1 MSTTYEN
8 AADLEFFNECLDT
21 LIKDLLYNDL
31 GVTDYRWDHNSESK
45 LQKSAWVASLLASS
59 DDEEHQSKALSFAI
73 LAYIEKRGT
82 DDEEMYERYLY
93 IVLSRIGNLQTF
105 NTVRREQADVSFE
118 ERLISSLDSAL
129 GLELSSDLQQHELG
143 DGTVLSSF
151 QKDILNALQAGK
163 DIAISGPT
171 SSGKSFI
178 LRKYIQRELENQD
191 GFEAIYVVPTRALIA
206 EVSEK
211 LSSLNDYLEG
221 EQEIEV
227 RTGAYFEEGSED
239 PDTDSNS
246 FLVVTPERC
255 LRLID
260 EDTRARIDPDLI
272 FFDEIQNIQD
282 GQRGVLFEDII
293 QLLSESWPETQIVAA
308 GPYLEEP
315 QDTLSNLTDREVVQ
329 IKTAF
334 TPVLQMKAI
343 MRFKSAKN
351 QSGSR
356 RMVDVVLY
364 SPSGDKLEFTIAEPD
379 DLTYTTVN
387 KSKTRALTT
396 IIDEYGQNSQNL
408 VYASKTNLAEDR
420 ADAIA
425 NNRDREITSARIDD
439 LTEFLKNTIHENY
452 PLIDHLKKGVAFH
465 HGRVPKIA
473 REEIE
478 DLYRSKVGLD
488 TIVCTSTLLEGV
500 NLPAEKIFL
509 TSAYRGDDE
518 LSELDFQNL
527 VGRVGRVDSRLY
539 GSIYCVEAED
549 DEWVDEKLNSDTEES
564 VNPATSQAT
573 DNPNKL
579 ITALGSN
586 DLRQLKDASTRYTSI
601 LLRSRYLK
609 SDYDV
614 DEYLSNKGLSDSDI
628 SSAKDELDRTLEDI
642 EIPEKLLRR
651 NPTVDP
657 VEQNTLYRLVM
668 QNPERWVI
676 GENTTEY
683 SYDKLMRITQ
693 QLNQVFKFTKDDEYG
708 IDPPNRE
715 TKHGALEPIV
725 VVANQWLRG
734 ETYHSMIDSRQA
746 NVEDEGLS
754 KCIRTIL
761 DLVNDDV
768 RFILVK
774 YYGMLVDILEESDY
788 EMGKWASNFDQM
800 LEMGSMNFGELRLM
814 SKGVDRSVALQL
826 GIPPGVDNVE
836 DFLENRR
843 GKIPEFFTRHLQS
856 QGVL

>member
-1 MSTTYEN
+1 MSTYEN

-31 GVTDYRWDHNSESK
+31 GVTDYRWDQNSESK

-105 NTVRREQADVSFE
+105 NTVRREQVDVSFE

-151 QKDILNALQAGK
+151 QRDILNALQAGK

-178 LRKYIQRELENQD
+178 LRKYIQRELESEDQ
-191 GFEAIYVVPTRALIA
+191 FEAIYVVPTRALIA

-211 LSSLNDYLEG
+211 LSSLNDDLDG

-227 RTGAYFEEGSED
+227 RTGAYFEEESED
-239 PDTDSNS
+239 PEIDSNS

-272 FFDEIQNIQD
+272 FFDEIQNVQD

-356 RMVDVVLY
+356 RMVEIILY

-379 DLTYTTVN
+379 GLTYTTVN
-387 KSKTRALTT
+387 NSKTRALTT

-425 NNRDREITSARIDD
+425 NNRNREITSARIDD
-439 LTEFLKNTIHENY
+439 LTEFLKNTIHEDY

-628 SSAKDELDRTLEDI
+628 SSARDELNRTLEDI

-676 GENTTEY
+676 GENTAEY

-734 ETYHSMIDSRQA
+734 ETYNSMIDSRQA
-746 NVEDEGLS
+746 NVEDESLS
-754 KCIRTIL
+754 KCIRAIL

-774 YYGMLVDILEESDY
+774 YYGMLVDMLEETNY
-788 EMGKWASNFDQM
+788 EMGMWASNFDQM

-814 SKGVDRSVALQL
+814 SRGVDRSVALQL
-826 GIPPGVDNVE
+826 GIPPNVDDVE
-836 DFLENRR
+836 EFLENRR
-843 GKIPEFFTRHLQS
+843 GKIPQFFARHLES
-856 QGVL
+856 QGVF

>member
-1 MSTTYEN
+1 MSTYEN
-8 AADLEFFNECLDT
+8 AADLEFFNDCLDT

-31 GVTDYRWDHNSESK
+31 GVTDYRWDQNSESK

-59 DDEEHQSKALSFAI
+59 DDEKHQSKALSFAI

-105 NTVRREQADVSFE
+105 NTVRREQVDVSFE

-129 GLELSSDLQQHELG
+129 SLELSSDLQQHELG

-151 QKDILNALQAGK
+151 QRDILNALQAGK

-178 LRKYIQRELENQD
+178 LRKYIQRELESED
-191 GFEAIYVVPTRALIA
+191 SFEAIYVVPTRALIA

-211 LSSLNDYLEG
+211 LSSLNDDIDG

-227 RTGAYFEEGSED
+227 RTGAYFEEESDDLE
-239 PDTDSNS
+239 TDSNS

-272 FFDEIQNIQD
+272 FFDEIQNVQD

-293 QLLSESWPETQIVAA
+293 QLLSESWPDTQIVAA

-343 MRFKSAKN
+343 IRFKRAKN

-356 RMVDVVLY
+356 RMVEVILY

-387 KSKTRALTT
+387 NSKTRALTT

-439 LTEFLKNTIHENY
+439 LAEFLKNTIHEDY

-527 VGRVGRVDSRLY
+527 VGRVGRIDSRLY

-549 DEWVDEKLNSDTEES
+549 DEWVDEKLNSDIEES

-573 DNPNKL
+573 DDPNKL

-657 VEQNTLYRLVM
+657 VEQNTLYRLVIE
-668 QNPERWVI
+668 NPERWVI

-768 RFILVK
+768 RFVLVK

-826 GIPPGVDNVE
+826 GIPPGVDDVE
-836 DFLENRR
+836 DFLKNRR

>member
-1 MSTTYEN
+1 MSTYEN
-8 AADLEFFNECLDT
+8 AADLEFFNDCLDT

-31 GVTDYRWDHNSESK
+31 GVTDYRWDQNPESK

-105 NTVRREQADVSFE
+105 NTVRRERVDVSFE
-118 ERLISSLDSAL
+118 EELISSLDSAL

-151 QKDILNALQAGK
+151 QKDILNALQAEN

-178 LRKYIQRELENQD
+178 LRKYIQRELESED

-211 LSSLNDYLEG
+211 LSSLNDNLEE

-227 RTGAYFEEGSED
+227 RTGAYFEEESED

-272 FFDEIQNIQD
+272 FFDEIQNVQD

-356 RMVDVVLY
+356 RMVEVVLY

-425 NNRDREITSARIDD
+425 NNRDRKITSARIDD
-439 LTEFLKNTIHENY
+439 LTEFLKNTIHEDY

-539 GSIYCVEAED
+539 GSIYCVEAEG

-668 QNPERWVI
+668 QNPERWLI

-683 SYDKLMRITQ
+683 SYDNLMRITQ

>member
-1 MSTTYEN
+1 MSTYEN
-8 AADLEFFNECLDT
+8 AADLEFFNDCLDT

-31 GVTDYRWDHNSESK
+31 GVTDYRWDQNSESK

-129 GLELSSDLQQHELG
+129 GFELSSDLQQHELG

-178 LRKYIQRELENQD
+178 LRKYIQSELKSEH

-211 LSSLNDYLEG
+211 LSSLNDDLDG

-227 RTGAYFEEGSED
+227 RTGAYFEEESED
-239 PDTDSNS
+239 LETDLNS

-260 EDTRARIDPDLI
+260 EDTRARIEPDLI
-272 FFDEIQNIQD
+272 FFDEIQNVQD

-315 QDTLSNLTDREVVQ
+315 QDNLRSLTNREVVQ

-343 MRFKSAKN
+343 IRFKRAKN
-351 QSGSR
+351 QSRSR

-387 KSKTRALTT
+387 NSKTRALTT

-425 NNRDREITSARIDD
+425 NNRNREITSARIDD
-439 LTEFLKNTIHENY
+439 LTEFLKNTIHEDY
-452 PLIDHLKKGVAFH
+452 PLIDHLQKGVAFH

-509 TSAYRGDDE
+509 TSAYRGDNE

-549 DEWVDEKLNSDTEES
+549 DEWVDEKLDSDTEES

-614 DEYLSNKGLSDSDI
+614 DKYLSNKGLSDSDI

-668 QNPERWVI
+668 KNPERWVI
-676 GENTTEY
+676 GENTAEY

-708 IDPPNRE
+708 IDPSNRE

-734 ETYHSMIDSRQA
+734 ETYKSMIDSRQA

-774 YYGMLVDILEESDY
+774 YYGMLVDMLEETDY

-826 GIPPGVDNVE
+826 GIPPNVDDVE
-836 DFLENRR
+836 EFLENRR
-843 GKIPEFFTRHLQS
+843 GKIPKFFARHLES

>member
-1 MSTTYEN
+1 MSTYEN
-8 AADLEFFNECLDT
+8 AADLEFFNDTLDI

-31 GVTDYRWDHNSESK
+31 GVTDYRWDQNSESK

-59 DDEEHQSKALSFAI
+59 DDEDHQSKALSFAI

-105 NTVRREQADVSFE
+105 NTVRREQVDVKFE

-129 GLELSSDLQQHELG
+129 SLELSSDIQQHELE

-151 QKDILNALQAGK
+151 QRDILNSLQAGK

-178 LRKYIQRELENQD
+178 LRKYIQRELESED
-191 GFEAIYVVPTRALIA
+191 SFEAIYVVPTRALIA

-211 LSSLNDYLEG
+211 LSSLNDDLNG

-227 RTGAYFEEGSED
+227 RTGAYFEEE
-239 PDTDSNS
+239 PDDLEKDSNS

-260 EDTRARIDPDLI
+260 EDTRARIDPNLV
-272 FFDEIQNIQD
+272 FFDEIQNVQD

-293 QLLSESWPETQIVAA
+293 QLLSESWPDTQIVAA

-315 QDTLSNLTDREVVQ
+315 QDTLNNLTDREVVQ

-343 MRFKSAKN
+343 IRFKRAKN

-356 RMVDVVLY
+356 RKVEVILY

-387 KSKTRALTT
+387 NSKTRALTT

-425 NNRDREITSARIDD
+425 NNRNREITSARIDD
-439 LTEFLKNTIHENY
+439 LTEFLKNAIHEDY
-452 PLIDHLKKGVAFH
+452 PLIDHLQKGVAFH

-549 DEWVDEKLNSDTEES
+549 DEWVDDKLDSDTEES
-564 VNPATSQAT
+564 VTPATSQAT
-573 DNPNKL
+573 DNPNEL
-579 ITALGSN
+579 ITALGRN
-586 DLRQLKDASTRYTSI
+586 DLRQLKDASTRYTSV

-614 DEYLSNKGLSDSDI
+614 DEYLSNKGFSDSDI
-628 SSAKDELDRTLEDI
+628 SSAKDELERTLEDI

-657 VEQNTLYRLVM
+657 IEQNTLYRLVM
-668 QNPERWVI
+668 QNPEKWVI
-676 GENTTEY
+676 GENTAEY

-734 ETYHSMIDSRQA
+734 ETYNSMIDSRQA
-746 NVEDEGLS
+746 SVEDEGLS

-768 RFILVK
+768 RFVLVK

-800 LEMGSMNFGELRLM
+800 LEIGSMNFGELRLM

-826 GIPPGVDNVE
+826 GIPPGVDDVE

-856 QGVL
+856 QGVF

>member
-1 MSTTYEN
+1 M
-8 AADLEFFNECLDT
+8 
-21 LIKDLLYNDL
+21 
-31 GVTDYRWDHNSESK
+31 
-45 LQKSAWVASLLASS
+45 
-59 DDEEHQSKALSFAI
+59 
-73 LAYIEKRGT
+73 
-82 DDEEMYERYLY
+82 
-93 IVLSRIGNLQTF
+93 
-105 NTVRREQADVSFE
+105 
-118 ERLISSLDSAL
+118 
-129 GLELSSDLQQHELG
+129 
-143 DGTVLSSF
+143 
-151 QKDILNALQAGK
+151 
-163 DIAISGPT
+163 
-171 SSGKSFI
+171 
-178 LRKYIQRELENQD
+178 
-191 GFEAIYVVPTRALIA
+191 TR
-206 EVSEK
+206 S
-211 LSSLNDYLEG
+211 
-221 EQEIEV
+221 
-227 RTGAYFEEGSED
+227 
-239 PDTDSNS
+239 
-246 FLVVTPERC
+246 
-255 LRLID
+255 
-260 EDTRARIDPDLI
+260 
-272 FFDEIQNIQD
+272 
-282 GQRGVLFEDII
+282 
-293 QLLSESWPETQIVAA
+293 
-308 GPYLEEP
+308 
-315 QDTLSNLTDREVVQ
+315 
-329 IKTAF
+329 
-334 TPVLQMKAI
+334 
-343 MRFKSAKN
+343 
-351 QSGSR
+351 
-356 RMVDVVLY
+356 
-364 SPSGDKLEFTIAEPD
+364 
-379 DLTYTTVN
+379 
-387 KSKTRALTT
+387 
-396 IIDEYGQNSQNL
+396 
-408 VYASKTNLAEDR
+408 SKTNLAEDR

-439 LTEFLKNTIHENY
+439 LTEFLKNAIHEDY
-452 PLIDHLKKGVAFH
+452 PLIDHLQKGVAFH

-549 DEWVDEKLNSDTEES
+549 DEWVDEKLDSDTEES
-564 VNPATSQAT
+564 VTPATSQAT

-586 DLRQLKDASTRYTSI
+586 DLRQLKDASTRYTSV

-609 SDYDV
+609 SDYNV
-614 DEYLSNKGLSDSDI
+614 DEYLSSKGLSDSEI
-628 SSAKDELDRTLEDI
+628 SSAKDELERTLEDI

-668 QNPERWVI
+668 QNPEKWVI

-683 SYDKLMRITQ
+683 NYDKLLRITQ
-693 QLNQVFKFTKDDEYG
+693 QLNQVFKFTKDDEYE

-734 ETYHSMIDSRQA
+734 ETYNSMIDSRQTSI
-746 NVEDEGLS
+746 EGEGLS

-768 RFILVK
+768 RFVLVK

-826 GIPPGVDNVE
+826 GIPPGVDDVE

-843 GKIPEFFTRHLQS
+843 GKIPEFFARHLQS

>member
-1 MSTTYEN
+1 
-8 AADLEFFNECLDT
+8 
-21 LIKDLLYNDL
+21 
-31 GVTDYRWDHNSESK
+31 
-45 LQKSAWVASLLASS
+45 
-59 DDEEHQSKALSFAI
+59 
-73 LAYIEKRGT
+73 
-82 DDEEMYERYLY
+82 
-93 IVLSRIGNLQTF
+93 
-105 NTVRREQADVSFE
+105 
-118 ERLISSLDSAL
+118 
-129 GLELSSDLQQHELG
+129 
-143 DGTVLSSF
+143 
-151 QKDILNALQAGK
+151 
-163 DIAISGPT
+163 
-171 SSGKSFI
+171 
-178 LRKYIQRELENQD
+178 
-191 GFEAIYVVPTRALIA
+191 
-206 EVSEK
+206 VSEK
-211 LSSLNDYLEG
+211 LSSLNDDLDG
-221 EQEIEV
+221 EKEIEV
-227 RTGAYFEEGSED
+227 RTGAYFEESED
-239 PDTDSNS
+239 LETDSNS

-272 FFDEIQNIQD
+272 FFDEIQNVQD
-282 GQRGVLFEDII
+282 GQRGVVFEDII

-308 GPYLEEP
+308 GPYLEKP
-315 QDTLSNLTDREVVQ
+315 QDTLSSLTDREVVQ

-356 RMVDVVLY
+356 RMVEIILY

-387 KSKTRALTT
+387 NSKTRALTT

-439 LTEFLKNTIHENY
+439 LTEFLKNTIHEDY
-452 PLIDHLKKGVAFH
+452 PLIDHLQKGVAFH

-509 TSAYRGDDE
+509 TSAYRGDNE

-539 GSIYCVEAED
+539 GSIYCVEAEE
-549 DEWVDEKLNSDTEES
+549 DEWVDEKLDSDTEES
-564 VNPATSQAT
+564 VTPATSQAT
-573 DNPNKL
+573 NNPNKL
-579 ITALGSN
+579 ITALGST
-586 DLRQLKDASTRYTSI
+586 DLRQLKDASTRYTSV

-614 DEYLSNKGLSDSDI
+614 DKYLSNKGLSDSDI

-642 EIPEKLLRR
+642 EIPEKLLIR
-651 NPTVDP
+651 NPTIDP

-668 QNPERWVI
+668 KNPEKWVI
-676 GENTTEY
+676 GENSTEF

-693 QLNQVFKFTKDDEYG
+693 QLNQVFKFTKDDKYDV
-708 IDPPNRE
+708 DPKNRE

-734 ETYHSMIDSRQA
+734 NTYKSMIDSRQA
-746 NVEDEGLS
+746 NVEDEELS
-754 KCIRTIL
+754 KCIRTVL

-814 SKGVDRSVALQL
+814 SKGVDRSVVLQL
-826 GIPPGVDNVE
+826 GIPPNVGDVE
-836 DFLENRR
+836 VFLENRR
-843 GKIPEFFTRHLQS
+843 GKIPEFFTRHLKS
-856 QGVL
+856 QGIF

>member
-1 MSTTYEN
+1 
-8 AADLEFFNECLDT
+8 
-21 LIKDLLYNDL
+21 
-31 GVTDYRWDHNSESK
+31 
-45 LQKSAWVASLLASS
+45 
-59 DDEEHQSKALSFAI
+59 
-73 LAYIEKRGT
+73 
-82 DDEEMYERYLY
+82 
-93 IVLSRIGNLQTF
+93 
-105 NTVRREQADVSFE
+105 
-118 ERLISSLDSAL
+118 
-129 GLELSSDLQQHELG
+129 
-143 DGTVLSSF
+143 
-151 QKDILNALQAGK
+151 
-163 DIAISGPT
+163 
-171 SSGKSFI
+171 
-178 LRKYIQRELENQD
+178 
-191 GFEAIYVVPTRALIA
+191 
-206 EVSEK
+206 
-211 LSSLNDYLEG
+211 
-221 EQEIEV
+221 
-227 RTGAYFEEGSED
+227 
-239 PDTDSNS
+239 
-246 FLVVTPERC
+246 
-255 LRLID
+255 
-260 EDTRARIDPDLI
+260 
-272 FFDEIQNIQD
+272 
-282 GQRGVLFEDII
+282 
-293 QLLSESWPETQIVAA
+293 
-308 GPYLEEP
+308 
-315 QDTLSNLTDREVVQ
+315 
-329 IKTAF
+329 
-334 TPVLQMKAI
+334 
-343 MRFKSAKN
+343 
-351 QSGSR
+351 
-356 RMVDVVLY
+356 MVDVVLY

-387 KSKTRALTT
+387 NSKTRALTT

-439 LTEFLKNTIHENY
+439 LTEFLKNTIHEDY
-452 PLIDHLKKGVAFH
+452 PLIDHLQKGVAFH

-549 DEWVDEKLNSDTEES
+549 DEWVDEKLDSDTEES

-614 DEYLSNKGLSDSDI
+614 DKYLSNKGLSDSDI

-668 QNPERWVI
+668 KNPERWVI
-676 GENTTEY
+676 GENTAEY

-708 IDPPNRE
+708 IDPSNRE

-734 ETYHSMIDSRQA
+734 ETYNSMIDSRQA

-774 YYGMLVDILEESDY
+774 YYGMLVDMLEETDY
-788 EMGKWASNFDQM
+788 EMGKWANNFDQM

-826 GIPPGVDNVE
+826 GIPPNVDDVE
-836 DFLENRR
+836 EFLANRR
-843 GKIPEFFTRHLQS
+843 GKIPKFFARHLES

>member
-1 MSTTYEN
+1 MSTYEN
-8 AADLEFFNECLDT
+8 AADLEFFNDCLDT

-31 GVTDYRWDHNSESK
+31 GVTDYRWDQNSESK

-105 NTVRREQADVSFE
+105 NTVRREQVDVSFE

-129 GLELSSDLQQHELG
+129 SLELSSDLQQHELG

-151 QKDILNALQAGK
+151 QRDILNALQAGK

-178 LRKYIQRELENQD
+178 LRKYIQRELESED
-191 GFEAIYVVPTRALIA
+191 SFEAIYVVPTRALIA

-211 LSSLNDYLEG
+211 LSSLNDNLDG

-227 RTGAYFEEGSED
+227 RTGAYFEGESDELE
-239 PDTDSNS
+239 TDSNS

-272 FFDEIQNIQD
+272 FFDEIQNVQD

-293 QLLSESWPETQIVAA
+293 QLLSESWPDTQIVAA

-315 QDTLSNLTDREVVQ
+315 QDTLSSLTDREVVQ

-343 MRFKSAKN
+343 IRFKRAKN

-356 RMVDVVLY
+356 RMVEVILY
-364 SPSGDKLEFTIAEPD
+364 SPSGEKLEFTIAEPD

-387 KSKTRALTT
+387 SSKTRALTT
-396 IIDEYGQNSQNL
+396 IIGEYGQNSQNL
-408 VYASKTNLAEDR
+408 VYASKTNLAENR

-439 LTEFLKNTIHENY
+439 LTEFLKNAIHEDY
-452 PLIDHLKKGVAFH
+452 PLIDHLQKGVAFH

-549 DEWVDEKLNSDTEES
+549 DEWVDEKLDSDTEES
-564 VNPATSQAT
+564 VTPATSQAT
-573 DNPNKL
+573 DNPNEL

-586 DLRQLKDASTRYTSI
+586 DLRQLKDASTRYTSV

-628 SSAKDELDRTLEDI
+628 SSAKDELKRTLEDI

-657 VEQNTLYRLVM
+657 IEQNTLYRLVT

-676 GENTTEY
+676 GENTAEY

-693 QLNQVFKFTKDDEYG
+693 RLNQVFKFTKDDEYG

-734 ETYHSMIDSRQA
+734 ETYNSMIDSRQA
-746 NVEDEGLS
+746 SVEDEGLS

-768 RFILVK
+768 RFVLVK
-774 YYGMLVDILEESDY
+774 YYGMLVDMLEESDY

-826 GIPPGVDNVE
+826 GIPPVVDDVE